1 VLTLVALFATN
12 LPSFAWSCPMT
23 GRIGDAVAV
32 CQPARSHDAGSPKHN
47 TPGVD
52 RAVHM
57 QRHSMPCCKSP
68 MSLSRQDS
76 GAIVQ
81 TVAKGHGRACCCK
94 KEAGVPCARPGG
106 KCCKPVQVPTSDE
119 HNTAAVIPS
128 QASSNGL
135 ALTQHKS
142 FGAAHSLAA
151 LLPAVHTA
159 APLYSYLVS
168 SPVPSGPEPRQPRL
182 SPWTGRAPPSL

>member
-1 VLTLVALFATN
+1 VLALVALFATN

-32 CQPARSHDAGSPKHN
+32 CQQARSQGTESPEPAS
-47 TPGVD
+47 PGVD
-52 RAVHM
+52 TTVHM
-57 QRHSMPCCKSP
+57 QRHSMRCCKSP
-68 MSLSRQDS
+68 MSLAQQDS
-76 GAIVQ
+76 GAIAQ
-81 TVAKGHGRACCCK
+81 TARGNGRACCCK
-94 KEAGVPCARPGG
+94 KEVAVPCARPGG

-128 QASSNGL
+128 QVSSNGL